1 MRRRTRSLPMNDTFS
16 IWTSFTDLM
25 SNAFMI
31 ITLLL
36 LLVIAR
42 NSKSINDSRIS
53 TGADDKP
60 TIIELP
66 AEKYNFDSGSAV
78 LPHNLKTDISQ
89 NGKNGIIL
97 KEIENNIN
105 KIENSNK
112 KVDVIEVIG
121 HTDGEEVG
129 FLKCSNQGGGNLD
142 TKLEEVATRNK
153 DVSILCP
160 GSNADLGLMRAL
172 AVVKEL
178 QNVQRQ
184 KKSGLFKRLKFRAYS
199 AAQLLLPDDRGF
211 APPDRNDNPKRR
223 RIEIR
228 FAQLGQYK
236 TPGNNR

>member
-1 MRRRTRSLPMNDTFS
+1 MRRRTRSLPINDTFS

-42 NSKSINDSRIS
+42 SSKNINDKPIG
-53 TGADDKP
+53 TGDDEKP

-66 AEKYNFDSGSAV
+66 SAKYEFPSGSAV
-78 LPHNLKTDISQ
+78 VPRNLSTDIGE
-89 NGKNGIIL
+89 NGLIL
-97 KEIENNIN
+97 KEIENNL
-105 KIENSNK
+105 KQIENSNK

-129 FLKCSNQGGGNLD
+129 FLKCSNKNGGNLD
-142 TKLEEVATRNK
+142 TKLEEVSNRNK
-153 DVSILCP
+153 NVSILCP

-184 KKSGLFKRLKFRAYS
+184 RKTGLFKRLKFRAYS
-199 AAQLLLPDDRGF
+199 AAQLLLPDDQGF
-211 APPDRNDNPKRR
+211 APADRNDNPKRR

-236 TPGNNR
+236 TPDNNR

>member
-1 MRRRTRSLPMNDTFS
+1 MRRRTRTLPMNDTFS

-42 NSKSINDSRIS
+42 NSKSNSSQIS
-53 TGADDKP
+53 TGADDKQ

-66 AEKYNFDSGSAV
+66 SEKYNFDSGSAV
-78 LPHNLKTDISQ
+78 LPSNLKTDISQ

-105 KIENSNK
+105 QIENSNK

-129 FLKCSNQGGGNLD
+129 FLKCSDRDGGNLD

-184 KKSGLFKRLKFRAYS
+184 KKAGLFKRLKFRAYS
-199 AAQLLLPDDRGF
+199 AAQLLLPDDQGF

>member
-1 MRRRTRSLPMNDTFS
+1 MRRRTRTLPINDTFS

-42 NSKSINDSRIS
+42 NSKNLNEPPTANR
-53 TGADDKP
+53 AEEKP

-78 LPHNLKTDISQ
+78 LPRNLKTDISQ
-89 NGKNGIIL
+89 NGIIL
-97 KEIENNIN
+97 KEIESNIN
-105 KIENSNK
+105 QIENSNK

-129 FLKCSNQGGGNLD
+129 SLKCDNQRGGNLD
-142 TKLEEVATRNK
+142 KKLEEVANRNRNIA
-153 DVSILCP
+153 ILCP

-184 KKSGLFKRLKFRAYS
+184 KKSGVFKRLKFRAYS
-199 AAQLLLPDDRGF
+199 AAQLLLPDDQGF
-211 APPDRNDNPKRR
+211 APPDRKSNPQRR

-228 FAQLGQYK
+228 FTQLGQYK
-236 TPGNNR
+236 TPGKN

>member
-1 MRRRTRSLPMNDTFS
+1 MRRRTRSLPINDTFS

-42 NSKSINDSRIS
+42 NSKSINDTRIS
-53 TGADDKP
+53 TGNDEKP

-66 AEKYNFDSGSAV
+66 AEKYEFTSGSAV
-78 LPHNLKTDISQ
+78 LPQKLKKDINQ
-89 NGKNGIIL
+89 NGIIL
-97 KEIENNIN
+97 KEIENNI
-105 KIENSNK
+105 KQIENSNK

-129 FLKCSNQGGGNLD
+129 SLNCSNQNGGNLD

-184 KKSGLFKRLKFRAYS
+184 RKSGLFKRLKFRAYS
-199 AAQLLLPDDRGF
+199 AAQLLLPDDQGF
-211 APPDRNDNPKRR
+211 APPDRKDNPKRR

>member
-42 NSKSINDSRIS
+42 NSKSNNSQIS
-53 TGADDKP
+53 TGVDDKP

-78 LPHNLKTDISQ
+78 LPNNLKNDISQ

-105 KIENSNK
+105 KIESSNK

-129 FLKCSNQGGGNLD
+129 YLKCSNQRGGNLD

-199 AAQLLLPDDRGF
+199 AAQLLLPDDQGF
-211 APPDRNDNPKRR
+211 APPNRSNNPQRR